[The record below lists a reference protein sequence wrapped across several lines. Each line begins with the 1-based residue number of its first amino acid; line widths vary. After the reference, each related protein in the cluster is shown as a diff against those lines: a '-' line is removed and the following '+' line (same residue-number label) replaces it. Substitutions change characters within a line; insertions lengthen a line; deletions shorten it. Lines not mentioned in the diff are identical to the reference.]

1 MAETASSEQQN
12 KHEQQASSIPSIAE
26 DVRRT
31 VSEFGL
37 SVRDLVFQYRSYE
50 DTFFQKINDKL
61 IRVREHPAAAVGF
74 ALSAAFVLVPGP
86 RKFLFRHTLGRLQS
100 EEARFVRAEKN
111 VKELGLSVDLMKK
124 ESKKLLERA
133 ALAEEEMLRG
143 YTGLKHAGRQIQQCV
158 KSVCGVEAQAA
169 DLMDMLREIPGREA
183 LKIRAE
189 IASMTSLLK
198 QQRITLDKRITKF
211 SELGVPSK

>member
-1 MAETASSEQQN
+1 MAETASSEQPK

-26 DVRRT
+26 DVRLT

-37 SVRDLVFQYRSYE
+37 SIRDLVFQYRRYE
-50 DTFFQKINDKL
+50 DTFFQKINGKL
-61 IRVREHPAAAVGF
+61 IMVREHPAAAVGF
-74 ALSAAFVLVPGP
+74 ALSAAFLLVPGP

-143 YTGLKHAGRQIQQCV
+143 YTGLKHAGRQIQHCV

-198 QQRITLDKRITKF
+198 QQRITLDKRIMKV